1 MTPDAH
7 NLGTRVRSFA
17 DRHDLLPA
25 GHGVLALVSGGA
37 DSTALM
43 HLLPDV
49 HDGPVH
55 VLSFDHGLRTAS
67 AGEARDVAARARVL
81 GLPAHVEHLGL
92 APGPHALERARDARR
107 AAAERVR
114 AELGLDA
121 IATGHTRTD
130 HVETILFR
138 AARGTGRTGALGIA
152 PRRGRL
158 VRPLLGVSR
167 DETRDWCRAHGVP
180 FVDDPTNDD
189 MATARARVRH
199 GLLPAFRAVHPSA
212 EANLAR
218 MAELLADEA
227 DVVQAAVAVAGA
239 RVRRDGG
246 LDAGL
251 LAAEPVAIARML
263 VRGLLADAGLP
274 GDARSADVI
283 DAVLAR
289 AGSGAGST
297 QVPGGL
303 VAVDR
308 GVLVAEAAGQGAG
321 PIVPTPLPV
330 PGTVQVAGTRLSA
343 RAGVAVAGSGAD
355 AAWVRS
361 EGDLVVRGPLPGD
374 RVGLAGGGHQSLGRM
389 LAAAGVP
396 ARRRQGVAVVADRRG
411 VVWVPG
417 YRVDPSAVAMPG
429 EAAVALRAVAA

>member
-1 MTPDAH
+1 VTPGAH
-7 NLGTRVRSFA
+7 DLGTRVRSFA

-43 HLLPDV
+43 HVLPRV

-55 VLSFDHGLRTAS
+55 VLSFDHGLRAGS
-67 AGEARDVAARARVL
+67 AGEARDVAARARAL

-92 APGPHALERARDARR
+92 APGPHALERAREARL

-114 AELGLDA
+114 AGLGLDA

-167 DETRDWCRAHGVP
+167 DETREWCREHGVP

-189 MATARARVRH
+189 MATARARVRL

-227 DVVQAAVAVAGA
+227 DVVEAAVAVAGA

-246 LDAGL
+246 LDAHL
-251 LAAEPVAIARML
+251 LAAEPVAIARIL
-263 VRGLLADAGLP
+263 VRGLLADAGFP
-274 GDARSADVI
+274 GDALSAEAV

-289 AGSGAGST
+289 ARSGAGST

-308 GVLVAEAAGQGAG
+308 GLLVAEGAG
-321 PIVPTPLPV
+321 REAQPIVPMPLPV
-330 PGTVQVAGTRLSA
+330 PGMVHVAGTRLSA
-343 RAGVAVAGSGAD
+343 RAGVAVPGSGAD
-355 AAWVRS
+355 AAWVRP
-361 EGDLVVRGPLPGD
+361 EGALVVRAPAPGD

-396 ARRRQGVAVVADRRG
+396 ARRRHAVAVVADRRG

-417 YRVDPSAVAMPG
+417 YRVEPSAVAMPG
-429 EAAVALRAVAA
+429 QAAVALRAVAA

>member
-1 MTPDAH
+1 VTSGAH
-7 NLGTRVRSFA
+7 DLSTRMRSFA

-43 HLLPDV
+43 HLLSDV

-67 AGEARDVAARARVL
+67 AGEARDAAARARAL
-81 GLPAHVEHLGL
+81 GLPAHVEQLGL
-92 APGPHALERARDARR
+92 APGPHALERARDARL

-158 VRPLLGVSR
+158 VRPLLCLSR
-167 DETRDWCRAHGVP
+167 DETRDWCRAHGIP

-218 MAELLADEA
+218 MAELLADET
-227 DVVQAAVAVAGA
+227 DVVEAAVAVAGD
-239 RVRRDGG
+239 RVRSDGG

-251 LAAEPVAIARML
+251 LAAEPVAIARIL

-274 GDARSADVI
+274 ADARSADVI

-289 AGSGAGST
+289 ARSGAGST

-308 GVLVAEAAGQGAG
+308 GILVAEAAGQDVG

-330 PGTVQVAGTRLSA
+330 PGTVQVAGTLLSA
-343 RAGVAVAGSGAD
+343 RAGVAVPGSGAD
-355 AAWVRS
+355 AAWVRC
-361 EGDLVVRGPLPGD
+361 EGDLVVRGPRPGD
-374 RVGLAGGGHQSLGRM
+374 RMGLAGGGHQSLGRM

-396 ARRRQGVAVVADRRG
+396 ARRRQCVAVVADRRG

-417 YRVDPSAVAMPG
+417 HRVDPSAVAMPG